1 MTLKECIVVN
11 VSSVTKSNPVSR
23 LSGALAALGL
33 VTLVGCGGGGGA
45 DEAPTISGLAAVG
58 AAVPHAPVTAR
69 CASGPLVSGTTDGS
83 GRFTLQLDG
92 GQTLPCILRLSHG
105 SPEQFLH
112 SLAESEG
119 RVNITPL
126 TELVLARAAGQAPST
141 WYDDFDATRGG
152 EVVAALPAAITH
164 VGHQLQGVGLA
175 RPAIDPIRGSFEV
188 GDAEDQILD
197 ALAQRLDDEG
207 QTLEDLVTAAAQDE
221 GDFGAL
227 IPAPQGGGSG
237 GGGGAGEGAGDG
249 GDSGGTPS
257 SIFGRART
265 ATDMA
270 LLQGLS
276 GTLPRISGAAG
287 STCSYSVDQGV
298 ITVSDGTQTISAAF
312 NGEQEDF
319 GTVFTGPQIEF
330 FASTGPVANRIASPG
345 GAYVKLGITVSG
357 GAVRLYQIQAMT
369 NIEGTTSGMT
379 CQPSS
384 GPVSTGI
391 AIDRITRSIG
401 TLALMPT
408 WTSDYVTLDSTV
420 VPHFVGSYS
429 GVASGGEYY
438 RTCNLAAQGR
448 GCVAANVP
456 RTTCSMSVAS
466 DGRISLTV
474 DGRSPSSTLGLIGQT
489 MDSDVELSLTSPV
502 DSSIQELVKG
512 YKLNLPSGG
521 RSSSDGHVRWADA
534 SFYEGPAVVS
544 FIEVG
549 PTGSGDQ
556 VEYHCTFRR

>member
-1 MTLKECIVVN
+1 MTLKECIVKS
-11 VSSVTKSNPVSR
+11 VSRVKSSNPVSR

-45 DEAPTISGLAAVG
+45 DESPTISGLAAVG
-58 AAVPHAPVTAR
+58 AAVPNAPVTAR
-69 CASGPLVSGTTDGS
+69 CASGPLVSGTTDGA

-105 SPEQFLH
+105 TPEQRLH

-141 WYDDFDATRGG
+141 LYDDFDATRGR

-164 VGHQLQGVGLA
+164 VGDQLQGAGLT
-175 RPAIDPIRGSFEV
+175 RPAIDPMRGHFEV

-207 QTLEDLVTAAAQDE
+207 QTLEDLVTVAAQDE

-227 IPAPQGGGSG
+227 IPAPEGGGSG
-237 GGGGAGEGAGDG
+237 GDG
-249 GDSGGTPS
+249 GDSGSTPS

-270 LLQGLS
+270 LLQGLN

-330 FASTGPVANRIASPG
+330 FASTGPVNHRVASPG
-345 GAYVKLGITVSG
+345 GAYVKLGITMSG

-391 AIDRITRSIG
+391 AIDLITRSIG

-408 WTSDYVTLDSTV
+408 WTSEYVTLDSTGV
-420 VPHFVGSYS
+420 SHFVGSYS

-456 RTTCSMSVAS
+456 RTTCSMSVAA

-474 DGRSPSSTLGLIGQT
+474 DGRSPSSPLGLIGQT

-502 DSSIQELVKG
+502 DSSIHELVKG